1 MSLCGARWGAPRRS
15 VRATVKALALTLPP
29 MGERAG
35 GEVVGGT
42 QEELSG
48 DVADVEGGV
57 PQGASQFE
65 EVSGGPEDIGRWG
78 EVRR

>member
-1 MSLCGARWGAPRRS
+1 
-15 VRATVKALALTLPP
+15 
-29 MGERAG
+29 MGEGIPGERVG
-35 GEVVGGT
+35 GLWRGCGPGGGCGGVGVGGGT
-42 QEELSG
+42 QEELNG

>member
-1 MSLCGARWGAPRRS
+1 MAGLWPGRRL
-15 VRATVKALALTLPP
+15 RGGGG
-29 MGERAG
+29 MG
-35 GEVVGGT
+35 GGT
-42 QEELSG
+42 QEELNG
-48 DVADVEGGV
+48 DVAGVEGGV